1 MNGLII
7 IIQTAPT
14 EASVSGAA
22 VIAVI
27 AGVAILLWIIIHLL
41 INKTGLKVSL
51 SSADITPN
59 DNPSSEQSPSDIE
72 LIATKYPCLKLL
84 PFASPGQSV
93 KQEKYEL
100 TYYSPIMSKNVTIDI
115 FPRDQRGKP
124 YDHICGIVIDDKFVL
139 MREVII
145 PEYTFPGDIYSI
157 MKQLPP
163 DYKLPSL
170 QDMVTVRKLLPEINS
185 ILKKLGE
192 DPLSTTARYLC
203 AKKPED
209 KDYCC
214 FDMETGKETYA
225 ESDDQALAIFITLL
239 PSTNKH

>member
-1 MNGLII
+1 MSKLII
-7 IIQTAPT
+7 LTIQAAPT
-14 EASVSGAA
+14 EASVSGGV
-22 VIAVI
+22 VII
-27 AGVAILLWIIIHLL
+27 GVAILLYIVMRLL
-41 INKTGLKVSL
+41 VNKTGLKVSFSDANAPTDGSRPEPLL
-51 SSADITPN
+51 SS
-59 DNPSSEQSPSDIE
+59 IE
-72 LIATKYPCLKLL
+72 LIATKYPRLKLL

-124 YDHICGIVIDDKFVL
+124 YDHICGIVIDGRFVF

-145 PEYTFPGDIYSI
+145 SDYKYPGDIYGI
-157 MKQLPP
+157 MKQLSPN
-163 DYKLPSL
+163 YRLPSL

-192 DPLSTTARYLC
+192 DPLSTMARYLC
-203 AKKPED
+203 AKEPED
-209 KDYCC
+209 YDYRF

-225 ESDDQALAIFITLL
+225 EFDDMAHAIFITNP

>member
-1 MNGLII
+1 MSKLII
-7 IIQTAPT
+7 LTIQAAPT
-14 EASVSGAA
+14 EASVSGGV
-22 VIAVI
+22 VII
-27 AGVAILLWIIIHLL
+27 GVVILLYIVMRLL
-41 INKTGLKVSL
+41 VNKTGLKVSFSDANAPTDGSRPEPLL
-51 SSADITPN
+51 SSIGPITAM
-59 DNPSSEQSPSDIE
+59 SPR
-72 LIATKYPCLKLL
+72 LRLL

-93 KQEKYEL
+93 KQEKYQL
-100 TYYSPIMSKNVTIDI
+100 TYYSPNRCKNMTMNMS
-115 FPRDQRGKP
+115 PRVKRGKP

-145 PEYTFPGDIYSI
+145 SLYTFPGDIYSI

-163 DYKLPSL
+163 DYKLPSP
-170 QDMVTVRKLLPEINS
+170 QDMAVVRELLPEINS
-185 ILKKLGE
+185 VLNELGE
-192 DPLSTTARYLC
+192 VQLGAKDRYLC

>member
-14 EASVSGAA
+14 EASVSGA
-22 VIAVI
+22 AVI

-72 LIATKYPCLKLL
+72 LIATKYPRLKLL

-93 KQEKYEL
+93 KQKKYEL

-124 YDHICGIVIDDKFVL
+124 YDHICGIVIDGRFVF

-145 PEYTFPGDIYSI
+145 SDYKYPGDIYGI
-157 MKQLPP
+157 MKQLSPN
-163 DYKLPSL
+163 YRLPSL
-170 QDMVTVRKLLPEINS
+170 QDMATVRKLLPEINS

-192 DPLSTTARYLC
+192 DPLSTMARYLC
-203 AKKPED
+203 AKEPED
-209 KDYCC
+209 YDYRF
-214 FDMETGKETYA
+214 FDMGTGKETYA
-225 ESDDQALAIFITLL
+225 EFDDMAHAIFIATP
-239 PSTNKH
+239 PSTDKQ